1 MEIRRVMVN
10 VMFEEQV
17 TVGGITATLCGQ
29 AWIYQDGND
38 PDIEFIDVKN
48 VTFMGLEIEG
58 YDAYKK
64 FKSKMS
70 EIGVDVDA
78 LLDKK
83 FDELITEE
91 FKEKLKSFSIK
102 G

>member
-29 AWIYQDGND
+29 AWIYQDEKD
-38 PDIEFIDVKN
+38 PDIEFIDVTN

-64 FKSKMS
+64 FRSKMS

-91 FKEKLKSFSIK
+91 FKEKLRSFSIK